1 MLTAV
6 CTCSS
11 TGDVCNALSGLSVGR
26 SQDAVFEALASYANK
41 IHSISK
47 GQGGGHGW
55 WDERANVESV
65 IGEQEGVG
73 GYELMQPNDVTIEYC
88 SAGRRVGE
96 GEQAASRV
104 FMRGS

>member
-1 MLTAV
+1 M
-6 CTCSS
+6 
-11 TGDVCNALSGLSVGR
+11 
-26 SQDAVFEALASYANK
+26 
-41 IHSISK
+41 
-47 GQGGGHGW
+47 
-55 WDERANVESV
+55 
-65 IGEQEGVG
+65 G

>member
-1 MLTAV
+1 MQIKYTQYPR
-6 CTCSS
+6 
-11 TGDVCNALSGLSVGR
+11 GR
-26 SQDAVFEALASYANK
+26 
-41 IHSISK
+41 

-88 SAGRRVGE
+88 SAGRRVG
-96 GEQAASRV
+96 GGGASSEQSVYAR
-104 FMRGS
+104 